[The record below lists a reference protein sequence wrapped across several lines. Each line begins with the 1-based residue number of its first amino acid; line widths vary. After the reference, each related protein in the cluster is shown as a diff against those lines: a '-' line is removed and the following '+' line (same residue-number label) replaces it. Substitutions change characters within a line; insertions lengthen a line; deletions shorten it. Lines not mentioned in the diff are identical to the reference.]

1 MYLLSKNAT
10 SCLLLG
16 SKVDSSEG
24 IRTRLSCRKREAQR
38 ASNKRFKRYYL
49 TIRLRARDFY
59 EMIVARDFY
68 EVIVA
73 RDFYEVIVA
82 KPESTITS

>member
-49 TIRLRARDFY
+49 TIRLLDF
-59 EMIVARDFY
+59 F
-68 EVIVA
+68 EVIVDEGEA
-73 RDFYEVIVA
+73 RINYHLIEI
-82 KPESTITS
+82 ESE